1 MDSFCRRQRK
11 RPPKIIKKKSKK
23 KKKKLQKSDEIKMK
37 EKNDYQHKALSRLR
51 RGRNGADARAATP
64 LGLFR
69 IVLRAVLVLVVFC
82 AFVPSSLVITEKT
95 TTRGTLG
102 ENARAGVQSSS
113 FSSSS
118 SSSFSLS
125 KFFPVADA
133 LEFDLVHRGDSDYD
147 DMKCVSEE
155 HNERAIVLFSF
166 KSIDN
171 VKLSI
176 KVFDPNDKVVKQF
189 EDVAEGDYGFTAEVG
204 GDYKACFFAAQIAA
218 EDRVKHRVSLEWKSG
233 VAATTWGKIA
243 KEEDV
248 DVFTK
253 SLRRLEA
260 DLTEVHET
268 MLELR
273 KLEADMRDKNEA
285 TNSRVVWMGM
295 ISLSVCV
302 ALAFW
307 QIFYLKAFFKRKKVL

>member
-1 MDSFCRRQRK
+1 
-11 RPPKIIKKKSKK
+11 
-23 KKKKLQKSDEIKMK
+23 MK
-37 EKNDYQHKALSRLR
+37 EKHDHHALSRRR
-51 RGRNGADARAATP
+51 RGRAGPRRIARAV
-64 LGLFR
+64 F
-69 IVLRAVLVLVVFC
+69 VVVVVFFFFFC
-82 AFVPSSLVITEKT
+82 AFVLSSLVITEKPK
-95 TTRGTLG
+95 TRGTL
-102 ENARAGVQSSS
+102 A
-113 FSSSS
+113 SSSS
-118 SSSFSLS
+118 TSFS
-125 KFFPVADA
+125 FFPVAEA

-253 SLRRLEA
+253 SLRRVEA

>member
-1 MDSFCRRQRK
+1 
-11 RPPKIIKKKSKK
+11 
-23 KKKKLQKSDEIKMK
+23 MK
-37 EKNDYQHKALSRLR
+37 EKHDHHARSRRR
-51 RGRNGADARAATP
+51 RGRAGPRRIARAV
-64 LGLFR
+64 F
-69 IVLRAVLVLVVFC
+69 VVVVFFFFC
-82 AFVPSSLVITEKT
+82 AFVPSSLVITKEKPK
-95 TTRGTLG
+95 TRGTL
-102 ENARAGVQSSS
+102 A
-113 FSSSS
+113 SSSS
-118 SSSFSLS
+118 SSSTTSFS
-125 KFFPVADA
+125 FFPVAEA

-253 SLRRLEA
+253 SLRRVEA

>member
-1 MDSFCRRQRK
+1 
-11 RPPKIIKKKSKK
+11 
-23 KKKKLQKSDEIKMK
+23 MK
-37 EKNDYQHKALSRLR
+37 EKHDHHARSRRR
-51 RGRNGADARAATP
+51 RGRAGPRRIARAV
-64 LGLFR
+64 F
-69 IVLRAVLVLVVFC
+69 VVVVFFFFC

-102 ENARAGVQSSS
+102 ENARAAQ
-113 FSSSS
+113 SS

>member
-102 ENARAGVQSSS
+102 ENARAGVQ
-113 FSSSS
+113 

>member
-1 MDSFCRRQRK
+1 
-11 RPPKIIKKKSKK
+11 
-23 KKKKLQKSDEIKMK
+23 MK
-37 EKNDYQHKALSRLR
+37 EKHDHHALSRRR
-51 RGRNGADARAATP
+51 RGRAGPRRIARAV
-64 LGLFR
+64 F
-69 IVLRAVLVLVVFC
+69 VVVVVFFFFC
-82 AFVPSSLVITEKT
+82 AFVPSSLVITEKPP
-95 TTRGTLG
+95 TRGTL
-102 ENARAGVQSSS
+102 A
-113 FSSSS
+113 SSSS
-118 SSSFSLS
+118 TSFS
-125 KFFPVADA
+125 FFPVAEA

-253 SLRRLEA
+253 SLRRVEA

>member
-1 MDSFCRRQRK
+1 
-11 RPPKIIKKKSKK
+11 
-23 KKKKLQKSDEIKMK
+23 MK
-37 EKNDYQHKALSRLR
+37 EKHDHHALSRRR
-51 RGRNGADARAATP
+51 RGRAGPRRIARAV
-64 LGLFR
+64 F
-69 IVLRAVLVLVVFC
+69 VVVVVFFFFC
-82 AFVPSSLVITEKT
+82 AFVPSSLVITEKPK
-95 TTRGTLG
+95 TRGTL
-102 ENARAGVQSSS
+102 A
-113 FSSSS
+113 SSSS
-118 SSSFSLS
+118 TSFS
-125 KFFPVADA
+125 FFPVAEA

-253 SLRRLEA
+253 SLRRVEA

>member
-1 MDSFCRRQRK
+1 
-11 RPPKIIKKKSKK
+11 
-23 KKKKLQKSDEIKMK
+23 MK
-37 EKNDYQHKALSRLR
+37 EKHDHHARSRRR
-51 RGRNGADARAATP
+51 RGRAGPRRIARAV
-64 LGLFR
+64 F
-69 IVLRAVLVLVVFC
+69 VVVVFFFFC
-82 AFVPSSLVITEKT
+82 AFVPSSLVITKEKPK
-95 TTRGTLG
+95 TRGTL
-102 ENARAGVQSSS
+102 A
-113 FSSSS
+113 SSSS
-118 SSSFSLS
+118 TTSFS
-125 KFFPVADA
+125 FFPVAEA

>member
-1 MDSFCRRQRK
+1 M
-11 RPPKIIKKKSKK
+11 KKK
-23 KKKKLQKSDEIKMK
+23 
-37 EKNDYQHKALSRLR
+37 NDALSRRR
-51 RGRNGADARAATP
+51 RGAARTA
-64 LGLFR
+64 GRR
-69 IVLRAVLVLVVFC
+69 IVRAVLVLVFFC
-82 AFVPSSLVITEKT
+82 AFAPSSLVT
-95 TTRGTLG
+95 TTPTRGTLG
-102 ENARAGVQSSS
+102 ENARAGVQ
-113 FSSSS
+113 

>member
-1 MDSFCRRQRK
+1 
-11 RPPKIIKKKSKK
+11 
-23 KKKKLQKSDEIKMK
+23 MK
-37 EKNDYQHKALSRLR
+37 EKNDHQHKALSRLR

-102 ENARAGVQSSS
+102 ENARAGVQ
-113 FSSSS
+113 

>member
-1 MDSFCRRQRK
+1 
-11 RPPKIIKKKSKK
+11 
-23 KKKKLQKSDEIKMK
+23 MK
-37 EKNDYQHKALSRLR
+37 EKHDHHALSRRR
-51 RGRNGADARAATP
+51 RGRAGPRRIARAV
-64 LGLFR
+64 F
-69 IVLRAVLVLVVFC
+69 VVVVVFFFFC
-82 AFVPSSLVITEKT
+82 AFVPSSLVITEKPK
-95 TTRGTLG
+95 TRGTL
-102 ENARAGVQSSS
+102 A
-113 FSSSS
+113 SSSS
-118 SSSFSLS
+118 STSFS
-125 KFFPVADA
+125 FFPVAEA

-253 SLRRLEA
+253 SLRRVEA

>member
-1 MDSFCRRQRK
+1 
-11 RPPKIIKKKSKK
+11 
-23 KKKKLQKSDEIKMK
+23 MK
-37 EKNDYQHKALSRLR
+37 EKHDHHARSRRR
-51 RGRNGADARAATP
+51 RGRAGPRRIARAV
-64 LGLFR
+64 F
-69 IVLRAVLVLVVFC
+69 VVVVVFFFFC
-82 AFVPSSLVITEKT
+82 AFVPSSLVITKEKPK
-95 TTRGTLG
+95 TRGTL
-102 ENARAGVQSSS
+102 A
-113 FSSSS
+113 SSSS
-118 SSSFSLS
+118 SSTTSFS
-125 KFFPVADA
+125 FFPVAEA

-253 SLRRLEA
+253 SLRRVEA

>member
-1 MDSFCRRQRK
+1 
-11 RPPKIIKKKSKK
+11 
-23 KKKKLQKSDEIKMK
+23 MK
-37 EKNDYQHKALSRLR
+37 EKHDHHARSRRR
-51 RGRNGADARAATP
+51 RGRAGPRRIARAV
-64 LGLFR
+64 F
-69 IVLRAVLVLVVFC
+69 VVVVFFFFC
-82 AFVPSSLVITEKT
+82 AFVPSSLVITKEKPK
-95 TTRGTLG
+95 TRGTL
-102 ENARAGVQSSS
+102 A
-113 FSSSS
+113 SSSS
-118 SSSFSLS
+118 SSTTTSFS
-125 KFFPVADA
+125 FFPVAEA

-253 SLRRLEA
+253 SLRRVEA

>member
-1 MDSFCRRQRK
+1 
-11 RPPKIIKKKSKK
+11 
-23 KKKKLQKSDEIKMK
+23 MK
-37 EKNDYQHKALSRLR
+37 EKHDHHARSRRR
-51 RGRNGADARAATP
+51 RGRAGPRRIARAV
-64 LGLFR
+64 F
-69 IVLRAVLVLVVFC
+69 VVVVVFFFFC
-82 AFVPSSLVITEKT
+82 AFVPSSLVITEKPK
-95 TTRGTLG
+95 TRGTL
-102 ENARAGVQSSS
+102 A
-113 FSSSS
+113 SSSS
-118 SSSFSLS
+118 TSFS
-125 KFFPVADA
+125 FFPVAEA

-253 SLRRLEA
+253 SLRRVEA

>member
-1 MDSFCRRQRK
+1 M
-11 RPPKIIKKKSKK
+11 
-23 KKKKLQKSDEIKMK
+23 
-37 EKNDYQHKALSRLR
+37 
-51 RGRNGADARAATP
+51 
-64 LGLFR
+64 
-69 IVLRAVLVLVVFC
+69 LRAVLVLVVFC
-82 AFVPSSLVITEKT
+82 AFVPSSLVVITEKT
-95 TTRGTLG
+95 TTRFGTLG
-102 ENARAGVQSSS
+102 ENARAAQ
-113 FSSSS
+113 SS